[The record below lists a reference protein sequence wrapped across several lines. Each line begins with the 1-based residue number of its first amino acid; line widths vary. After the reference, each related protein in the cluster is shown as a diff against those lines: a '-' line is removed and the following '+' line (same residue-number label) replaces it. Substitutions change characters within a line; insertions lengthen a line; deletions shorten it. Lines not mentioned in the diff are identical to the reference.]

1 MHWILLGYVGP
12 DTVLPVASMFAAI
25 LGTLLMF
32 GKLIWRSIVKLFR
45 KFIWWPMANL
55 VRHFRKRQ

>member
-1 MHWILLGYVGP
+1 MHSVLVGYVGP

-32 GKLIWRSIVKLFR
+32 GKLVWRSMVNLFR
-45 KFIWWPMANL
+45 KFIWRPIADL
-55 VRHFRKRQ
+55 IRHCRKGP